1 MSSGNQQQR
10 VKSEKVS
17 PCVHKK
23 DLREEQ
29 DFSQQNALPHMTH
42 SSHGQHL
49 QLPFQSSTLTPV
61 ILLTLCNKSR
71 RHHQPHHLDYAL
83 KNRYSWWRMFFC
95 FPGPRVNLHV
105 GVDTGSCWGTVH
117 SQYSRG
123 PQGPRRQAM
132 EPQCL
137 SCRVVLRQCAEFLNH
152 IFKRYFVITK

>member
-1 MSSGNQQQR
+1 MSSGKQQQR

-71 RHHQPHHLDYAL
+71 RHHQPHHIDHAF
-83 KNRYSWWRMFFC
+83 KNHILLLTENVFLLPRSQGRPPRGCGHWLLLGNGTQLVQPWASGPLEADSGTTVSFLQGC
-95 FPGPRVNLHV
+95 FEAV
-105 GVDTGSCWGTVH
+105 
-117 SQYSRG
+117 
-123 PQGPRRQAM
+123 
-132 EPQCL
+132 
-137 SCRVVLRQCAEFLNH
+137 CRVFKPH
-152 IFKRYFVITK
+152 IHKDIL